1 MKIEIITPDQKLFEG
16 EISLVQL
23 PGIDGLFE
31 LLNNHAPLVSA
42 LKKGRIKII
51 DHDNNTQFFDING
64 GVIEVNSNK
73 IIVLAE

>member
-16 EISLVQL
+16 EVSLVQL

-42 LKKGRIKII
+42 LKKGRIKLV
-51 DHDNNTQFFDING
+51 DNNNETQYFDING
-64 GVIEVNSNK
+64 GVIEVNTNK